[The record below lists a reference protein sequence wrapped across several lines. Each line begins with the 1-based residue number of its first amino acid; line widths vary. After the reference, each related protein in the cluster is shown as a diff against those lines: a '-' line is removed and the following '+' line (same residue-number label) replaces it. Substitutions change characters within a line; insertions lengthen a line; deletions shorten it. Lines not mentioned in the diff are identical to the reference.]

1 MSHRSILLICGALAT
16 APTPFPVI
24 TAMRKSLALYGHTL
38 VAFIRDP
45 ERLARAAAFI
55 EDGLADGSLKPII
68 AKTFP
73 LDANGQ
79 AHVFMESNE
88 QFGRLVVTV
97 PHWDRGPEWTRPR
110 TTSAPGMTLA
120 VRRRSYLRL
129 Y

>member
-24 TAMRKSLALYGHTL
+24 TAMRKALALYGHTL

-97 PHWDRGPEWTRPR
+97 PH
-110 TTSAPGMTLA
+110 
-120 VRRRSYLRL
+120 
-129 Y
+129 